1 MSELFELEEDDFYST
16 EEELESS
23 EDSLDGLDDL
33 EEDSSSNEVSV
44 EEEVVEESSED
55 LVEESKPTETTIERY
70 SSSDISYPCF
80 VLNGS
85 GVFPKH
91 VVSALS
97 RMIESSLSLED
108 TIKVYVSNGD
118 ELLSLG
124 GISSLQV
131 KAVIDLLGRGSIEA
145 YYEKGYLLEGDLI
158 YTLSI

>member
-1 MSELFELEEDDFYST
+1 MSELFELEEDDFYS
-16 EEELESS
+16 SG
-23 EDSLDGLDDL
+23 DSLDGLDDL
-33 EEDSSSNEVSV
+33 EEDSSEEVSV
-44 EEEVVEESSED
+44 EEEVVEESSEEV
-55 LVEESKPTETTIERY
+55 VEENTITETTIERY

-131 KAVIDLLGRGSIEA
+131 KAVIDLLGRENISA

>member
-85 GVFPKH
+85 GVFPKY

-131 KAVIDLLGRGSIEA
+131 KAVIDLLGRNSIEA

>member
-1 MSELFELEEDDFYST
+1 MSELFELEEDDFYSSG
-16 EEELESS
+16 EELESS
-23 EDSLDGLDDL
+23 GDSLDDL
-33 EEDSSSNEVSV
+33 GNLEGDSSQEVSV
-44 EEEVVEESSED
+44 EEEVFEESSED
-55 LVEESKPTETTIERY
+55 LVKENTTTETTIERY

-131 KAVIDLLGRGSIEA
+131 KAVIDLLGRENISA

>member
-1 MSELFELEEDDFYST
+1 MSELFELEEDDFYSS

-23 EDSLDGLDDL
+23 GDSLDDLADL
-33 EEDSSSNEVSV
+33 EEDNSQEVLD
-44 EEEVVEESSED
+44 EEGVVEKSSED

-108 TIKVYVSNGD
+108 TIKVYVSNGN

-131 KAVIDLLGRGSIEA
+131 KAVIDLLGRENISA
-145 YYEKGYLLEGDLI
+145 YYEKGYLLDGDLI

>member
-1 MSELFELEEDDFYST
+1 MSDLFELEEDDFYST

-23 EDSLDGLDDL
+23 EDGLDGLDDL
-33 EEDSSSNEVSV
+33 EEDSSKIVSV
-44 EEEVVEESSED
+44 DEEVVEESSED
-55 LVEESKPTETTIERY
+55 VVEESKPTEATIERY

-108 TIKVYVSNGD
+108 TIKVYVSNGK

-131 KAVIDLLGRGSIEA
+131 KAVIDLLGRDNIKA
-145 YYEKGYLLEGDLI
+145 YYEKDYLLEGDLI

>member
-16 EEELESS
+16 EDELESS

-108 TIKVYVSNGD
+108 TIKVYVSNGN

>member
-33 EEDSSSNEVSV
+33 EEDSNEVSV
-44 EEEVVEESSED
+44 KEEVVEESSED

-131 KAVIDLLGRGSIEA
+131 KAVIDLLGRESIEA

>member
-33 EEDSSSNEVSV
+33 EEDSSNEVLV

-85 GVFPKH
+85 GVLDRKS
-91 VVSALS
+91 VV
-97 RMIESSLSLED
+97 
-108 TIKVYVSNGD
+108 
-118 ELLSLG
+118 
-124 GISSLQV
+124 
-131 KAVIDLLGRGSIEA
+131 
-145 YYEKGYLLEGDLI
+145 
-158 YTLSI
+158 

>member
-131 KAVIDLLGRGSIEA
+131 KAVIDLLGRDSIEA
-145 YYEKGYLLEGDLI
+145 YYEKGYLLDGDLI

>member
-33 EEDSSSNEVSV
+33 EEDSNEVSV
-44 EEEVVEESSED
+44 KEEVVEESSED

>member
-131 KAVIDLLGRGSIEA
+131 KAVIDLLGRDSIDA

>member
-1 MSELFELEEDDFYST
+1 MSELFELEEDDFYSSG
-16 EEELESS
+16 EELESS
-23 EDSLDGLDDL
+23 GDSLDDLDNL
-33 EEDSSSNEVSV
+33 EGDSSQEVLV
-44 EEEVVEESSED
+44 EEEVVEESSEEV
-55 LVEESKPTETTIERY
+55 VEENTTTETTIERY

-131 KAVIDLLGRGSIEA
+131 KAVIDLLGRENISA
-145 YYEKGYLLEGDLI
+145 YYEEGYLLEGDLI

>member
-1 MSELFELEEDDFYST
+1 MSELFKLEEDDFYST

-108 TIKVYVSNGD
+108 TIKVYVSNGN

-131 KAVIDLLGRGSIEA
+131 KAVIDLLGRDSIEA
-145 YYEKGYLLEGDLI
+145 YYEKGYLLDGDLI

>member
-1 MSELFELEEDDFYST
+1 MSELFELEEDDFYSS

-23 EDSLDGLDDL
+23 GDSLNDLDDL
-33 EEDSSSNEVSV
+33 EEDTSQEVLV
-44 EEEVVEESSED
+44 EEGVVEESSEEV
-55 LVEESKPTETTIERY
+55 VEENTPTDTTIERY

-131 KAVIDLLGRGSIEA
+131 KAVIDLLGRENISA

>member
-1 MSELFELEEDDFYST
+1 MSELFELEEDDFYSSG
-16 EEELESS
+16 EELESS
-23 EDSLDGLDDL
+23 GDSLDDLDNL
-33 EEDSSSNEVSV
+33 EGDSSQEISV
-44 EEEVVEESSED
+44 EEEVFEESSED
-55 LVEESKPTETTIERY
+55 LVKENTTTETTIERY

-131 KAVIDLLGRGSIEA
+131 KAVIDLLGRENISA
-145 YYEKGYLLEGDLI
+145 YYEKGYLLDGDLI